1 MKRLK
6 KNTMKVL
13 LITSKWSVP
22 GEDIDGGSMTT
33 RDVLDTIAADSIVD
47 LLLPEGYKGFNIIG
61 AKNIFYYPI
70 DDDIIKNYNGSNK
83 FICRIKI
90 SRLVGTIVSKIH
102 NNYDKIVILHTFHA
116 FEICSWNN
124 AALNKKIVLFPMLL
138 TPSYINSG
146 EIVPQYY
153 IRNEKKTLKVV
164 GKIITPSLY
173 EQNQLEC

>member
-61 AKNIFYYPI
+61 AKTLL
-70 DDDIIKNYNGSNK
+70 
-83 FICRIKI
+83 
-90 SRLVGTIVSKIH
+90 SRK
-102 NNYDKIVILHTFHA
+102 
-116 FEICSWNN
+116 
-124 AALNKKIVLFPMLL
+124 
-138 TPSYINSG
+138 SG
-146 EIVPQYY
+146 
-153 IRNEKKTLKVV
+153 
-164 GKIITPSLY
+164 
-173 EQNQLEC
+173 